1 MAELAQFLA
10 CFDCELDAAIPQHFA
25 GSSGVHLRVDIERRE
40 ERIEGRGRRV
50 HQEGLIEA
58 LVLDVALLPA
68 DVLVALVHLR
78 CLAEARAL
86 LVHRL
91 RREEPRSIRSEILQP
106 HRAVI
111 VKQRME
117 CVVTDPRLVPQHV
130 VAEVTDLL
138 HHLADVVDRA
148 VVGRELDAREAK
160 RPLGIRARLVGHERI
175 GADLFTQ
182 VRLVPR
188 FPVDCA
194 NHAERIAC
202 GRQEDRDRTR
212 HHERALV
219 HRLVVVAIE
228 QHEIAGLE
236 HGAGDDLVR
245 RARAVQ
251 NEVRPISTEHLRGM
265 LLRVGGR
272 SFVDQ
277 EIAEL
282 DVGVAEIVAEDA
294 LAEMLEEQLACGGFA
309 VELPALVP
317 GAIESDVRL
326 TVVGHQPAEE
336 RGQQ

>member
-91 RREEPRSIRSEILQP
+91 RREEPRSIRSEILQS

-111 VKQRME
+111 VEQWME

-148 VVGRELDAREAK
+148 VVGRELDARETK
-160 RPLGIRARLVGHERI
+160 RPLCIRARLVGHERI

-219 HRLVVVAIE
+219 HRLVIVAVE

-251 NEVRPISTEHLRGM
+251 NEVRPISPEHLRRM
-265 LLRVGGR
+265 LLRLGGR
-272 SFVDQ
+272 PSW
-277 EIAEL
+277 IKRSPSL
-282 DVGVAEIVAEDA
+282 TSA
-294 LAEMLEEQLACGGFA
+294 LHRSLRKMPSPKCLKNSW
-309 VELPALVP
+309 PAGDL
-317 GAIESDVRL
+317 R
-326 TVVGHQPAEE
+326 
-336 RGQQ
+336 